1 MAHSVQGCGRS
12 RASRKEEPTG
22 GTAVETSGTLRMQK
36 TPPGLVP
43 KEVSVSLM
51 VSCRGSKE
59 RYCHLGRNQVKTG
72 RKEWL
77 KRMSE
82 NFPKKREKRNKDGG
96 VRGQAPSVLPPS
108 ERTMCPQWERWVLG
122 LDLSFCNYLTEGF
135 TLCLSFLF
143 CDAKAV
149 SISQGWRKDKTCPS
163 LDLCWVHRRSSV
175 SEDS

>member
-96 VRGQAPSVLPPS
+96 CQRPGPLGPPS
-108 ERTMCPQWERWVLG
+108 L
-122 LDLSFCNYLTEGF
+122 
-135 TLCLSFLF
+135 
-143 CDAKAV
+143 
-149 SISQGWRKDKTCPS
+149 RKDNVSTVGAMGFRFGPQFLQL
-163 LDLCWVHRRSSV
+163 LDRRLHSV
-175 SEDS
+175 PQFPLL